1 MLEINKKLNAGSG
14 VRTPCL
20 VEISPEKYLLFLFL
34 HSSSLVNMSML
45 PPRFWKIILIVTI
58 IITIVSLAS
67 LPYLYENIS
76 GNNIP
81 NRPQGEPPIEY
92 QWDTA
97 ISRILIALMSLGIGV
112 YSYKQVRNNNR

>member
-1 MLEINKKLNAGSG
+1 
-14 VRTPCL
+14 
-20 VEISPEKYLLFLFL
+20 
-34 HSSSLVNMSML
+34 MSML
-45 PPRFWKIILIVTI
+45 PPRFWKIILVVSI

-76 GNNIP
+76 GDNIP